1 MPTTTPSPA
10 PFARLWSRTL
20 TSLRRRKSW
29 QKKDGVYTWQG
40 YGWGIDQPPRTLAYQ
55 YFNYLLTRQAVGER
69 RFRRS
74 LELGCGW
81 GARTPW
87 IAEYSAEAHA
97 LEPNADVLKDA
108 REWFPGVKFEHAS
121 AQEMPYPDSHF
132 DLAVS
137 WTVLQHIPHESI
149 TAAAEELQRVLSD
162 DCLLLLFEATGS
174 KRSKPPTFRRTV
186 EEYEALLPSL
196 RLSHSIAR
204 SSVSGRDE
212 EMQLLCFVGRSDA
225 A

>member
-1 MPTTTPSPA
+1 MTTTTPSPA
-10 PFARLWSRTL
+10 PLAQLWSRALTL
-20 TSLRRRKSW
+20 LRRKKSW

-40 YGWGIDQPPRTLAYQ
+40 YGWGIDPPPRTLAYQ
-55 YFNYLLTRQAVGER
+55 YFNYSLIRQAVGER
-69 RFRRS
+69 RFQRS

-87 IAEYSAEAHA
+87 IAEFSDEPHA

-121 AQEMPYPDSHF
+121 AQKMPYADSYF
-132 DLAVS
+132 GLAVT
-137 WTVLQHIPHESI
+137 WTVLQHIPQESI
-149 TAAAEELQRVLSD
+149 AAAAEELQRVLTD
-162 DCLLLLFEATGS
+162 DGLLLIFEATGS

-196 RLSHSIAR
+196 RLSQSIAR